1 MAWRFPVFPLV
12 LGCVLAATSLPA
24 GAARA
29 GQQGGQHGGLMGT
42 VEFPSTNLA
51 ALPQWTRILDKM
63 PEQRK
68 AIARCDADPD
78 ACPSSKA
85 IAWRAKIQELR
96 TRDRLVQLIEINRF
110 INTWSAKTDAAV
122 YGTVEYWASPL
133 EFLER
138 SGDSEDFAIMKF
150 YSLRELGFANDQL
163 RIVIAMDVLSN
174 RRHSFAATYYDG
186 KVYVLDN
193 VSDTVLTQEHSKYY
207 VPTYS
212 VNETTRW
219 AHVINRSE
227 NDSKSA
233 GAN

>member
-12 LGCVLAATSLPA
+12 LGCVLAATNLPA

-29 GQQGGQHGGLMGT
+29 GQHGGKLGGLMGT
-42 VEFPSTNLA
+42 IEFPSTNLA
-51 ALPQWTRILDKM
+51 AFPQWTRILGKM

-68 AIARCDADPD
+68 AIARCDADSD
-78 ACPSSKA
+78 SCPSSKA

-110 INTWSAKTDAAV
+110 INTWSAKTDAAA
-122 YGTVEYWASPL
+122 YGVAEYWASPL

-150 YSLRELGFANDQL
+150 YSLRELGFTNDQL
-163 RIVIAMDVLSN
+163 RIVIATDVLSN
-174 RRHSFAATYYDG
+174 RKHSFTAAYYDE
-186 KVYVLDN
+186 KIYVLDN
-193 VSDTVLTQEHSKYY
+193 ISDTVLTQKHSKYY

-219 AHVINRSE
+219 AHIINRSE
-227 NDSKSA
+227 NDPKSA

>member
-1 MAWRFPVFPLV
+1 MNLALRFPVFPLL

-29 GQQGGQHGGLMGT
+29 GQHGGLMGT
-42 VEFPSTNLA
+42 IEFPSTNLA

-68 AIARCDADPD
+68 ANARCDADPD

-110 INTWSAKTDAAV
+110 INTWSAVTDTAA
-122 YGTVEYWASPL
+122 YGTGEYWASPQ

-138 SGDSEDFAIMKF
+138 AGDSEDFAIMKF
-150 YSLRELGFANDQL
+150 YSLRELGFTNDRL
-163 RIVIAMDVLSN
+163 RIVIATDVLTN
-174 RRHSFAATYYDG
+174 RKHSFATAYYKG
-186 KVYVLDN
+186 KIYVLDS

-207 VPTYS
+207 VPIYS